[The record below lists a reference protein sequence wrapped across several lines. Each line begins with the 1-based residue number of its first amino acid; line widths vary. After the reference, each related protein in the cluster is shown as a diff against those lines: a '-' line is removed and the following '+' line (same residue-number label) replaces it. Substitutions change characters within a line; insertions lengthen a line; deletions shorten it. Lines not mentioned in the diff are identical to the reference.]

1 MPTDT
6 IKPYLVTDVLI
17 KIFKILDTLNLLSA
31 LLVNREWSQVAVP

>member
-6 IKPYLVTDVLI
+6 ITPYLVTDVLI
-17 KIFKILDTLNLLSA
+17 KIFKILDTRNLLSA